1 MKKNFLFLVFIL
13 ASLFLASCY
22 SYGPIHEPYGYP
34 PPPPLPPPVEK
45 IVAAPESKSEYMF
58 KTYTEIKNTLSE
70 AEVQLI
76 DDSIKVLFP
85 NNIIYQSKDLLPSSD
100 YLPPLEK
107 FGQLLQKY
115 AKTNILVTG
124 HSDNKG
130 NEMKNKEL
138 SKVRAENIKNIIV
151 SKGIEEY
158 RLESWGL
165 GSALPIADNNTA
177 EGRARNRR
185 VEFVVLYDEK

>member
-1 MKKNFLFLVFIL
+1 MKTYQLLVSFIIT
-13 ASLFLASCY
+13 SLFLASCY

-34 PPPPLPPPVEK
+34 PPPPPPPPVAK
-45 IVAAPESKSEYMF
+45 VIPAPVSKSEYMF
-58 KTYTEIKNTLSE
+58 KTYTEIKNTLE
-70 AEVQLI
+70 DAEVELI

-107 FGQLLQKY
+107 FAQLLKKY
-115 AKTNILVTG
+115 SKTNILITG
-124 HSDNKG
+124 HSDSKG
-130 NEMKNKEL
+130 NEMKNKEI

-151 SKGIEEY
+151 SKGIAES
-158 RLESWGL
+158 RLEYWGL
-165 GSALPIADNNTA
+165 GSLSPIADNESA
-177 EGRARNRR
+177 KGRERNRR